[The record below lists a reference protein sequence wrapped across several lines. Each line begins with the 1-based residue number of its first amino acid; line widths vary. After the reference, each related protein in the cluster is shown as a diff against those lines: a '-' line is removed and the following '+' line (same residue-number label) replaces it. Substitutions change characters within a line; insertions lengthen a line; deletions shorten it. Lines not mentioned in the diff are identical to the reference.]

1 MLTEETL
8 APFPPC
14 TGTSVNPRGGR
25 ELAGADVAAG
35 AGEGAGVCLGAALA
49 GAEAVPGA
57 GLRVKEM
64 GLLMGPR
71 AITYAWGQWRKER
84 GILGG
89 ARLIMYE
96 HGAEF
101 TMEMVLPAGPMIRA
115 LTSSSDFPDVAVDP
129 IDMMR
134 SPTCKCDRAV
144 PLGERLEISKP
155 PAAEGT
161 IVAPIPVFAI

>member
-1 MLTEETL
+1 MGRGCLSCINDSPVVAARPSALTEETL

-35 AGEGAGVCLGAALA
+35 AGEGAGVCLGAAPA

-71 AITYAWGQWRKER
+71 AITYAWGQ
-84 GILGG
+84 
-89 ARLIMYE
+89 
-96 HGAEF
+96 
-101 TMEMVLPAGPMIRA
+101 
-115 LTSSSDFPDVAVDP
+115 
-129 IDMMR
+129 
-134 SPTCKCDRAV
+134 
-144 PLGERLEISKP
+144 
-155 PAAEGT
+155 
-161 IVAPIPVFAI
+161 